1 MKSQFNYSFEKKKK
15 LLMRLIIHEISFEKI
30 KKSFKNFL
38 SLLRFNL
45 TINEPWKKY
54 ILERKRKIRIQRK

>member
-1 MKSQFNYSFEKKKK
+1 
-15 LLMRLIIHEISFEKI
+15 MRLIIHEISFEKI

-45 TINEPWKKY
+45 TINELWKKY
-54 ILERKRKIRIQRK
+54 ILERKREKN

>member
-1 MKSQFNYSFEKKKK
+1 MKSQFNYSFEKKK
-15 LLMRLIIHEISFEKI
+15 LLMRLIIHEILFEKI

>member
-1 MKSQFNYSFEKKKK
+1 MKSQFNYSFEKKK
-15 LLMRLIIHEISFEKI
+15 LQMRLIIHEISFEKI

-45 TINEPWKKY
+45 TINELWKKY
-54 ILERKRKIRIQRK
+54 ILERKREKN

>member
-1 MKSQFNYSFEKKKK
+1 MKSQFNYSFEKKK
-15 LLMRLIIHEISFEKI
+15 LQMRLIIHEISFEKI

-38 SLLRFNL
+38 LLLRFNL